1 MKDGAKVQ
9 IAVYKCICV
18 QIIWSEKR
26 EPKEDTNA

>member
-18 QIIWSEKR
+18 QIFWSEAKEVKR
-26 EPKEDTNA
+26 DV